1 MKQHCNMLGRSLAAA
16 VLSLLVTAPGAF
28 AAAQASGRDGTIRV
42 VQALDMVSFDPV
54 ATSDL
59 NNQYVLYNI
68 YSRLFTFPK
77 NRLDGSVKELCKD
90 FKRVSD
96 S

>member
-1 MKQHCNMLGRSLAAA
+1 MRRSLAIA
-16 VLSLLVTAPGAF
+16 VVSLLAIGQFTGGTLS
-28 AAAQASGRDGTIRV
+28 AAQKSGRDGDIKV
-42 VQALDMVSFDPV
+42 VQALDMISFDPI

-77 NRLDGSVKELCKD
+77 NRLSGDVKELC
-90 FKRVSD
+90 
-96 S
+96 